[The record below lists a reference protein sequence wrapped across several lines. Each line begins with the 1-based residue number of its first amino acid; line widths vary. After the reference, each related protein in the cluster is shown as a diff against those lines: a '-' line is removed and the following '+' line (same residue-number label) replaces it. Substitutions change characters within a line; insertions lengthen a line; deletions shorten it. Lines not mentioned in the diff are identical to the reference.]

1 MFETFPADHINRL
14 KLIAE
19 RCVKRGELTEAET
32 LYRDVVA
39 LLEEYSDQPIHR
51 LPVLYEL
58 ATVLEV
64 QNKRNELI
72 DVVQRIRKVLFERAS

>member
-1 MFETFPADHINRL
+1 MYDSFPSDHINRL

-19 RCVKRGELTEAET
+19 RCSRRGELSEAEN
-32 LYRDVVA
+32 LYRNVVA
-39 LLEEYSDQPIHR
+39 LLEEYSEQPIHR

-58 ATVLEV
+58 ATVLES
-64 QNKRNELI
+64 QNKRTELV